1 MNLRRGTTAFGL
13 ICSLALL
20 AGCQVFAP
28 PPPPAAPVVRPSAF
42 TALGLSAAYLYSDV
56 VGGHRTRAAK
66 MKAAKI
72 RALSPAAAPSYMV
85 SLGGELKRQTAGIGI
100 DVLQL
105 GNAIVVRI
113 PAEFTFGAGSASVKP
128 QTDATL
134 LEIARTVKTRN
145 QTYVDVFAH
154 TDTSG
159 TPQVNQAL
167 SDKRAA
173 AVASYL
179 AAHGV
184 SKSRIASKGLG
195 ETAPLYNPDTT
206 ENQRAANRRIEIRLT
221 PYTG

>member
-1 MNLRRGTTAFGL
+1 MNLSRGLKAIGL
-13 ICSLALL
+13 ICSVALV
-20 AGCQVFAP
+20 AACQVFGPSPAP
-28 PPPPAAPVVRPSAF
+28 PTVRPPAF

-56 VGGHRTRAAK
+56 VGGHRARAAK

-72 RALSPAAAPSYMV
+72 RALSSAAAPSYMA
-85 SLGGELKRQTAGIGI
+85 SLAAELRRQTAGIGI

-105 GNAIVVRI
+105 GTAIVIRI
-113 PAEFTFGAGSASVKP
+113 PAEFTFDQGSASVKP

-134 LEIARTVKTRN
+134 LEIARTVKTRS

-167 SDKRAA
+167 SAKRAA

-179 AAHGV
+179 SGHGV
-184 SKSRIASKGLG
+184 SKARIASKGLG
-195 ETAPLYNPDTT
+195 ETATLYNPDIT
-206 ENQRAANRRIEIRLT
+206 ETQKAANRRIEIRLT
-221 PYTG
+221 PYVG